1 MAGVALAMSSHRE
14 PKRDTLNPRPVRPR
28 SGQPEPYHPSMT
40 RTRGRWPASVAVVG
54 ALALTLAAC
63 DGAPPTAAPPSV
75 ASSTSATAS
84 DEADRTDAPSGA
96 GITAEEAIALG
107 EEMTAALASG
117 DVEEWLS
124 LTVLEGAAAQQQRDW
139 FEGVQAVPMDVRE
152 LHPVFLANAAGEMG
166 AEVEF
171 SFRHQVT
178 GVDAEPVVQPYVFTL
193 VRADADWRVSQV
205 EGPDDVDAAY
215 PQLWDLGPI
224 SVIETE
230 HLLVVTE
237 ASAGTRRTTEALE
250 TAAAATLTE
259 FPLPGPDRML
269 VMLASAE
276 PVSAMLGQGE
286 GASFG
291 GWITPASSP
300 EVERDGILPDVEDGA
315 PGPVRVV
322 LDRGEI
328 EGEFSWYPRLDGGSP
343 SMRNI
348 ATTVALS
355 QQSGPHASPTTWVY
369 EGVALWFQ
377 SVGDPE
383 VRDMAAGDYRWAFE
397 TGGLPDALPPAR
409 WWEFYEEEH
418 LSQHFYRAGSV
429 FEYVEAQHGLE
440 VTVALGLDLSR
451 LDYFTDGEEAI
462 DLALR
467 DHLGVGTEEFEAAW
481 VEWVAHE
488 FGDDGEDSPVA
499 DDARR

>member
-1 MAGVALAMSSHRE
+1 
-14 PKRDTLNPRPVRPR
+14 
-28 SGQPEPYHPSMT
+28 MT
-40 RTRGRWPASVAVVG
+40 RTRRRWSAPAAVVG
-54 ALALTLAAC
+54 ALALTVAGC
-63 DGAPPTAAPPSV
+63 GGAPSTTVPPSV
-75 ASSTSATAS
+75 ALSTSATAS
-84 DEADRTDAPSGA
+84 DEAERTDAPSGA

-107 EEMTAALASG
+107 EEMTAVMAGG

-124 LTVLEGAAAQQQRDW
+124 LTVLEGVAAQQQRDW

-152 LHPVFLANAAGEMG
+152 LHPVFLVNAAGEDG

-193 VRADADWRVSQV
+193 VRADAGWRVSQV
-205 EGPDDVDAAY
+205 EGPQDPAAAY

-224 SVIETE
+224 SVSETE
-230 HLLVVTE
+230 HLVVVTE

-250 TAAAATLTE
+250 TAAAATLTQ

-276 PVSAMLGQGE
+276 PVAAMLGQGE
-286 GASFG
+286 EVSFG

-322 LDRGEI
+322 LDQGEI
-328 EGEFSWYPRLDGGSP
+328 EGEFSWFTRLDGGSP

-377 SVGDPE
+377 SAADPE
-383 VRDMAAGDYRWAFE
+383 VRDMAASDYRWAFQ
-397 TGGLPDALPPAR
+397 TGHLPDALPPAR
-409 WWEFYEEEH
+409 WWEFYEDEH
-418 LSQHFYRAGSV
+418 VSQHFYEAGSL
-429 FEYVEAQHGLE
+429 FEYVEAQHGPE

-451 LDYFTDGEEAI
+451 LDYFTDGDEAI
-462 DLALR
+462 DLTLR
-467 DHLGVGTEEFEAAW
+467 DHLGVGTAEFEAGW
-481 VEWVAHE
+481 VEWVARE
-488 FGDDGEDSPVA
+488 FGGDGEGSAVA